1 MILGLKCQA
10 LQESQTEEA
19 AAADHV
25 EEAGMRTKEVDLMD
39 DSMVEGRVDLLGLLD
54 LVELEDST
62 GEVVFHNHIFLDEE
76 DNDWLGSY
84 YVQDQP
90 PMMSLEFEE
99 LKQLLL
105 VPILEE

>member
-10 LQESQTEEA
+10 LQTEEA
-19 AAADHV
+19 VAADHV
-25 EEAGMRTKEVDLMD
+25 EEVGIHTKEVVLMD
-39 DSMVEGRVDLLGLLD
+39 DSMEEGRVELLGLLD

-84 YVQDQP
+84 
-90 PMMSLEFEE
+90 
-99 LKQLLL
+99 
-105 VPILEE
+105 

>member
-1 MILGLKCQA
+1 
-10 LQESQTEEA
+10 
-19 AAADHV
+19 
-25 EEAGMRTKEVDLMD
+25 MD
-39 DSMVEGRVDLLGLLD
+39 DSTEEGRVDLLGLLD

-90 PMMSLEFEE
+90 LLVSLE
-99 LKQLLL
+99 LLL

>member
-1 MILGLKCQA
+1 MA
-10 LQESQTEEA
+10 E

-25 EEAGMRTKEVDLMD
+25 EEVGIHTKEVDLMD
-39 DSMVEGRVDLLGLLD
+39 DSTEEGRVDLLGLLD

-76 DNDWLGSY
+76 DNDWPGSY

-90 PMMSLEFEE
+90 PTLMSLEE
-99 LKQLLL
+99 LMQQLLL